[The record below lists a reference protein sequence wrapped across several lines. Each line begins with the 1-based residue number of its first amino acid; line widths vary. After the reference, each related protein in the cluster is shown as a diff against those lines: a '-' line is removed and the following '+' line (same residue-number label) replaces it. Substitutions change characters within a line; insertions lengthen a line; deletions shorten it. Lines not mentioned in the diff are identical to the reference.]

1 MITEVSAGS
10 ADGEGSN
17 APAALPITATER
29 SARWGHQG
37 GILALE
43 GPVELIDTIE
53 RSLFETGVITQRID
67 TAGQAFAHQPG
78 LIDLLTHL
86 QAQAGLLVL
95 AATANES
102 DQLTAGIAGRQIVL
116 DDGNRAAAVAAVHQ
130 LLHQARILHDTER
143 LGL

>member
-1 MITEVSAGS
+1 MVKAKWFSLRGLKTPGK
-10 ADGEGSN
+10 
-17 APAALPITATER
+17 AALPITATER

-67 TAGQAFAHQPG
+67 TAGQAFVDQPG

-116 DDGNRAAAVAAVHQ
+116 DDGNRDAAVAAVHQ